1 MHVNQGVLQIF
12 MTEQNLNGAEIRSS
26 LIEMRRETMA
36 QSVGMDAF
44 LEAGVLGGFMTCVPN
59 GFHIDGPILAIVA
72 GEQAT
77 NAPLPHAKRPP
88 PGGYVQTGKPEVMP
102 KASKPAGGDL

>member
-1 MHVNQGVLQIF
+1 MP
-12 MTEQNLNGAEIRSS
+12 EQDLNGAEIRAGF
-26 LIEMRRETMA
+26 IEMCRKTVTK
-36 QSVGMDAF
+36 SVGMNAF
-44 LEAGVLGGFMTCVPN
+44 LKAGVLGGFMTCLPN